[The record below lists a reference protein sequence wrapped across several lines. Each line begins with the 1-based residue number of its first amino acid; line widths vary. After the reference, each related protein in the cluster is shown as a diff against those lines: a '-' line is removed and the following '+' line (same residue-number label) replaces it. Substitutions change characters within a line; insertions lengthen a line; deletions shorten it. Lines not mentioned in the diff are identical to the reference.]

1 MCALTS
7 FLWVKTY
14 KGANHTVWITAGRQ
28 LASLCN
34 VRKPAIK
41 IKTKALGPPR
51 YHHGRQW
58 WHCHRNIHAG
68 FNSTPETWVTADL
81 ANTYR
86 RGLSAAAASAVA
98 AWYTSAPSFKCV
110 MSTLLIINQLQPRW
124 FPATLCWLISDAAT
138 FYVSRPSSQVLFLM
152 PAWTPGPPPFRSLFA
167 KPVMHNCSNYMSKV
181 LTDIQRRPRALCATK
196 TNKQNF
202 QSMPTSGISKI
213 LSVHSVATLGGS
225 YGIGVTC

>member
-1 MCALTS
+1 MCALIS

-28 LASLCN
+28 HVSLCN

-51 YHHGRQW
+51 CHHGRQW

-86 RGLSAAAASAVA
+86 RGLSAAAASSVA

-124 FPATLCWLISDAAT
+124 FPATLIDLFQTPQPSMYLVPLPKFCSWRLLELLALLRFVRFLPSLSCIT
-138 FYVSRPSSQVLFLM
+138 VPTKCRRYSRTYNGDHV
-152 PAWTPGPPPFRSLFA
+152 PFA
-167 KPVMHNCSNYMSKV
+167 QQKP
-181 LTDIQRRPRALCATK
+181 
-196 TNKQNF
+196 TNK
-202 QSMPTSGISKI
+202 ISSPCQH
-213 LSVHSVATLGGS
+213 LAYLRFFP
-225 YGIGVTC
+225 